1 LFLPLPV
8 FACHSERSEVEWGRT
23 PALAFAF
30 VFAFA
35 LAFAFAFVFAFAFAV
50 ASLCRHPERSE
61 GPEELNSPR
70 P

>member
-35 LAFAFAFVFAFAFAV
+35 FAFAFAV